1 MSINSIIKNLP
12 EKSGIYKMLDNKNI
26 VIYIGKASNLK
37 KRVSSYFTKST
48 QSIKTS
54 RLVDNI
60 KSIET
65 IITKNEEEAL
75 ILENNLI
82 KKFKPKYNI
91 LLRDDKS
98 YPYIY
103 IDTNHDFPLV
113 KFYRGIKS
121 KTDGIYFGPFTEV
134 YKVRHVLKLVQKIFK
149 LRSCENSF
157 FKNRKKPCIQ
167 HQINRCDAPC
177 VDYINKSEYDESLQ
191 NAILFLQGK
200 NDAIIKNFTSKMTE
214 HSKSLEYEKA
224 SDYRDKISIVRSI
237 ARPKRLIED
246 HADVDIISSAED
258 HKNIFIDIF
267 VIRNGI
273 NLGNIPFQFKN
284 KVHISKNSILDSFI
298 KQYYLKNIPPNKIV
312 LSYKSEN
319 HSTLAT
325 YLSSKYNK
333 KINLISSNRKPYS
346 EWLSMC
352 AINSENR
359 MKNYALTDKKS
370 NYLANLSESFQ
381 QSKKIQNIICF
392 DISHLSGS
400 NAIGASVWFNE
411 NGPTK
416 NMYRKYNLDHISKS
430 DDYAAMSD
438 ILMRRLQKLK
448 DENNLPDMLIVDGG
462 KGQISQ
468 ANNIIRELDI
478 KNIIILGLVKGEK
491 RKSDNDRV
499 IDSRYNDITQQISSI
514 NMRLLQSIRDEAHRF
529 AITGQR
535 KRRSKKTYESLL
547 DGVPGIGEIK
557 KIEILKFFGGIQGV
571 LKASVSELSRVPGIS
586 TKIANNIHT
595 YLKKK

>member
-1 MSINSIIKNLP
+1 MSINTIIKNLP
-12 EKSGIYKMLDNKNI
+12 EKSGIYKMLDNKNS
-26 VIYIGKASNLK
+26 VIYVGKASNLK
-37 KRVSSYFTKST
+37 KRVSSYFTKSS
-48 QSIKTS
+48 QSVKTS

-103 IDTNHDFPLV
+103 IDTSHNFPLA
-113 KFYRGIKS
+113 KFYRGVKS
-121 KTDGIYFGPFTEV
+121 KTNGIYFGPFTEV

-167 HQINRCDAPC
+167 YQINRCDAPC
-177 VDYINKSEYDESLQ
+177 MDYINKSEYDESLQ

-200 NDAIIKNFTSKMTE
+200 NDTIIKNLTSKMNK

-224 SDYRDKISIVRSI
+224 SDYRDKISMIRSI
-237 ARPKRLIED
+237 ARPKKLIED

-273 NLGNIPFQFKN
+273 NLGNIPFQFKI
-284 KVHISKNSILDSFI
+284 KVYMSKNSILDSFI

-319 HSTLAT
+319 HSTLET

-333 KINLISSNRKPYS
+333 KIKLISSNRKPYS

-359 MKNYALTDKKS
+359 MRNYSLADKKN
-370 NYLANLSESFQ
+370 NYLENLSESFQ
-381 QSKKIQNIICF
+381 QSTKIQNIICF
-392 DISHLSGS
+392 DISHFSGS
-400 NAIGASVWFNE
+400 NAIGASVWFNK
-411 NGPTK
+411 NGPAK
-416 NMYRKYNLDHISKS
+416 NMYRKYNLDHINKS
-430 DDYAAMSD
+430 DDYAAMKE
-438 ILMRRLQKLK
+438 ILKRRFLKLK
-448 DENNLPDMLIVDGG
+448 NEDNVPDMLIVDGG
-462 KGQISQ
+462 KGQITQ
-468 ANNIIRELDI
+468 ANNVVKELGI

-499 IDSRYNDITQQISSI
+499 IDSRYNDITLQISSV

-535 KRRSKKTYESLL
+535 KRRSKTTYASLL
-547 DGVPGIGEIK
+547 DEVPGIGEVK
-557 KIEILKFFGGIQGV
+557 KNEILNFFGGIQGV

-586 TKIANNIHT
+586 VNIANNIHT